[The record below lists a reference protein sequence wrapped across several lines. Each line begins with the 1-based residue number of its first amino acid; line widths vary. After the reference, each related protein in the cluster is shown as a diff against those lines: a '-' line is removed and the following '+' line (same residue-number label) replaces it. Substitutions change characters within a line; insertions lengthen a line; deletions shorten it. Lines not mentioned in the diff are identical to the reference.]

1 MRAAYVATVG
11 LLAGLGVGATQP
23 PAPQGGDTV
32 MLQVRPEEMINVT
45 PLIRSGGDA
54 TEMCAQLRAETR
66 ADASLPDGR
75 WTRDGNCG
83 AGAIDFRSMHFPDGG
98 GGTCRVIGSERR
110 QCVAIVHA
118 RCGRHNVQW
127 QVLRPGEDS
136 SELLI
141 YRTRNSLPGRLE
153 MSSITR
159 CPGRGAR

>member
-1 MRAAYVATVG
+1 MRAAYFAAVG
-11 LLAGLGVGATQP
+11 LLGGLGIGATQP
-23 PAPQGGDTV
+23 QAPEASDTIT
-32 MLQVRPEEMINVT
+32 LQVPRGPTINVT

-54 TEMCAQLRAETR
+54 TETCTQLRAETR

-83 AGAIDFRSMHFPDGG
+83 AGVIDFRSMRFPDGA

-153 MSSITR
+153 MSRITR